1 MLIKEY
7 CAENYTYIPAAI
19 NNGANRIELCDN
31 LNVGGTTPSIGVIEE
46 SLAYASEK
54 EIPIMTM
61 IRPRSGNFIY
71 NDIELRIME
80 SDVIEAKKLGIDG
93 VVFGC
98 LTPNNWLDEEALDRL
113 IEAAE
118 GLQITFHMAF
128 DQIPT
133 TQQFEAIDWL
143 SEHGIHRILTHG
155 GPRNTAINENL
166 EQLRK
171 LVNYANQRLTILLG
185 GGVTVDNAEE
195 LAKQINVN
203 EVHGTK
209 IISLPEENND

>member
-80 SDVIEAKKLGIDG
+80 SDVIEAKKLGDRWR
-93 VVFGC
+93 C
-98 LTPNNWLDEEALDRL
+98 LWL
-113 IEAAE
+113 
-118 GLQITFHMAF
+118 FN
-128 DQIPT
+128 
-133 TQQFEAIDWL
+133 
-143 SEHGIHRILTHG
+143 S
-155 GPRNTAINENL
+155 
-166 EQLRK
+166 
-171 LVNYANQRLTILLG
+171 
-185 GGVTVDNAEE
+185 
-195 LAKQINVN
+195 
-203 EVHGTK
+203 
-209 IISLPEENND
+209 